1 MVKYFL
7 ELEVNGN
14 VKMGD
19 QNEYEPLINF
29 SSILAV
35 CMWLTA
41 GHQGFTILYT
51 FGLTMPPLL
60 ISWLNETLAFASLRS
75 ACLR

>member
-29 SSILAV
+29 SSILTV
-35 CMWLTA
+35 YM
-41 GHQGFTILYT
+41 
-51 FGLTMPPLL
+51 
-60 ISWLNETLAFASLRS
+60 
-75 ACLR
+75 